1 MSRQSVADRRVFEP
15 KTSYTRKNCSVFM
28 TQENTIKERIR
39 QEIMKVAPELRGY
52 RVFLFGSRAT
62 GNARER
68 SDFDVGI
75 LGDAPVPLQ
84 TFYRIDD
91 LLENIETLYKIDF
104 VDLNRAAPS
113 LKREALKAVE
123 PLFDG

>member
-1 MSRQSVADRRVFEP
+1 
-15 KTSYTRKNCSVFM
+15 
-28 TQENTIKERIR
+28 
-39 QEIMKVAPELRGY
+39 MKVSSGLRGY
-52 RVFLFGSRAT
+52 RIVLFGSRAA

-68 SDFDVGI
+68 SDFDIGI
-75 LGDAPVPLQ
+75 IGDEPVSLQ

-104 VDLNRAAPS
+104 VDLNRAVPS
-113 LKREALKAVE
+113 LKAEALKAME

>member
-1 MSRQSVADRRVFEP
+1 
-15 KTSYTRKNCSVFM
+15 
-28 TQENTIKERIR
+28 
-39 QEIMKVAPELRGY
+39 MKVAPELQGY
-52 RVFLFGSRAT
+52 RIFLFGSRAT

-68 SDFDVGI
+68 SDFDIGI
-75 LGDAPVPLQ
+75 IGEEPVSLQ

-104 VDLNRAAPS
+104 VDLTRAAPS
-113 LKREALKAVE
+113 LKAEALKAIE

>member
-1 MSRQSVADRRVFEP
+1 MSREA
-15 KTSYTRKNCSVFM
+15 
-28 TQENTIKERIR
+28 TIKNLIR
-39 QEIMKVAPELRGY
+39 QEIMKVASELRGY
-52 RVFLFGSRAT
+52 RIVLFGSRAT

-68 SDFDVGI
+68 SDFDIGI
-75 LGDAPVPLQ
+75 IGEEPVSLQ

-91 LLENIETLYKIDF
+91 LLENIETLYRIDF

-113 LKREALKAVE
+113 LKTEALKAME

>member
-1 MSRQSVADRRVFEP
+1 M
-15 KTSYTRKNCSVFM
+15 TR
-28 TQENTIKERIR
+28 EGTIKELIR
-39 QEIMKVAPELRGY
+39 REITKVAPELRGY
-52 RVFLFGSRAT
+52 RIFLFGSRAT

-68 SDFDVGI
+68 SDFDIGI
-75 LGDAPVPLQ
+75 LGDAPVSLR
-84 TFYRIDD
+84 TFYRIED

-104 VDLNRAAPS
+104 VDLNRASPS

>member
-1 MSRQSVADRRVFEP
+1 
-15 KTSYTRKNCSVFM
+15 
-28 TQENTIKERIR
+28 
-39 QEIMKVAPELRGY
+39 MKVAPELQGY
-52 RVFLFGSRAT
+52 HIFLFGSRAT

-68 SDFDVGI
+68 SDFDIGI
-75 LGDAPVPLQ
+75 IGDEPVSLQ

-113 LKREALKAVE
+113 LKAEALKVME

>member
-1 MSRQSVADRRVFEP
+1 
-15 KTSYTRKNCSVFM
+15 
-28 TQENTIKERIR
+28 
-39 QEIMKVAPELRGY
+39 MKVSSELRGY
-52 RVFLFGSRAT
+52 RIVLFGSRAA

-68 SDFDVGI
+68 SDFDIGI
-75 LGDAPVPLQ
+75 IGDEPVSLQ

-104 VDLNRAAPS
+104 VDLNRAFPS
-113 LKREALKAVE
+113 LKAEALKAME

>member
-1 MSRQSVADRRVFEP
+1 
-15 KTSYTRKNCSVFM
+15 
-28 TQENTIKERIR
+28 
-39 QEIMKVAPELRGY
+39 MKVSSELRGY
-52 RVFLFGSRAT
+52 RIVLFGSRAA

-68 SDFDVGI
+68 SDFDIGI
-75 LGDAPVPLQ
+75 IGDEPVSLQ

-104 VDLNRAAPS
+104 VDLNRAVPS
-113 LKREALKAVE
+113 LKTEALKAME

>member
-1 MSRQSVADRRVFEP
+1 M
-15 KTSYTRKNCSVFM
+15 TR
-28 TQENTIKERIR
+28 EDTIKKLIQ
-39 QEIMKVAPELRGY
+39 QEIMKVSSELRGY
-52 RVFLFGSRAT
+52 RIVLFGSRAA

-68 SDFDVGI
+68 SDFDIGI
-75 LGDAPVPLQ
+75 IGDEPVSLQ

-104 VDLNRAAPS
+104 VDLNRAVPS
-113 LKREALKAVE
+113 LKTEALKAME